1 MHHHKFPIVFII
13 IQVNDVH
20 DKIQA
25 LLRGEIEVDEGDDSK
40 INDVRYLIIPLF
52 VAGIYMFILYIGCI
66 II

>member
-25 LLRGEIEVDEGDDSK
+25 LLRGEIDVDEGDDSK